1 MNTMKTAF
9 VIITILLAS
18 CAGKLTPSPNPEQVV
33 TSAPARAEVAPAA
46 RDVRESVTASGQAGA
61 EVERRAADLQ
71 RQVADA
77 KGKVAR
83 ADSEIRRLV
92 AQGQANHAELVELG
106 TQVEDLMAVN
116 DTLEADFAGMQGEML
131 KWRTAHDIAVARAN
145 ELFEASLRKD
155 EEVADLRRERDD
167 LRAQVARLEAANKA
181 NALAAQKGQ
190 VDGAGAKGEARSW
203 KTLGYAILTGV
214 FLLAL
219 VVVLIKVGLKR

>member
-1 MNTMKTAF
+1 MKPFCLFLA
-9 VIITILLAS
+9 ILLAS
-18 CAGKLTPSPNPEQVV
+18 CAGKLTPSPNPEQMI

-46 RDVRESVTASGQAGA
+46 RDVRESVTASGQAA
-61 EVERRAADLQ
+61 TQVERRAADLQ

-77 KGKVAR
+77 KGKIAR

-92 AQGQANHAELVELG
+92 AQGQANQAELVELG
-106 TQVEDLMAVN
+106 TQVEELLAVN
-116 DTLEADFAGMQGEML
+116 DTLEADFSGMQGEMM
-131 KWRTAHDIAVARAN
+131 KWRAAHDIAVVRAN
-145 ELFEASLRKD
+145 ELFESTLRKD

-190 VDGAGAKGEARSW
+190 VDGAGAKGEAKSW

>member
-1 MNTMKTAF
+1 MKPFCLFLA
-9 VIITILLAS
+9 ILLAS
-18 CAGKLTPSPNPEQVV
+18 CAGKLTPSPNPEQVI
-33 TSAPARAEVAPAA
+33 TSAPARAEVAPGA
-46 RDVRESVTASGQAGA
+46 RDVRESVTASGQAA
-61 EVERRAADLQ
+61 TQVERRAADLQ

-116 DTLEADFAGMQGEML
+116 DTLEADFAGMQGEMQ
-131 KWRTAHDIAVARAN
+131 KWRKAHDLAVIRAN
-145 ELFEASLRKD
+145 ELFEESLKKD

-190 VDGAGAKGEARSW
+190 VDEAKSKGVSGVYRGW
-203 KTLGYAILTGV
+203 AIAAAV
-214 FLLAL
+214 IFIAYL
-219 VVVLIKVGLKR
+219 VLRFVLPPRLFG

>member
-1 MNTMKTAF
+1 MKPICLLLA
-9 VIITILLAS
+9 ILLAS
-18 CAGKLTPSPNPEQVV
+18 CAGKLTPSPNPEQVI

-46 RDVRESVTASGQAGA
+46 RDVRESVTASGQAA
-61 EVERRAADLQ
+61 TQVERRAADLQ
-71 RQVADA
+71 RQVADT
-77 KGKVAR
+77 KGKIAR

-92 AQGQANHAELVELG
+92 AQGQANQAELVELG
-106 TQVEDLMAVN
+106 TQVEELLAVN
-116 DTLEADFAGMQGEML
+116 DTLEADFSGMQGEMM
-131 KWRTAHDIAVARAN
+131 KWRAAHDIAVVRAN
-145 ELFEASLRKD
+145 ELFESTLRKD

-190 VDGAGAKGEARSW
+190 VDGAGAKGEAKSW